1 MTETSALEDVQA
13 RGYVEGG
20 YIVVQGLLRDEE
32 VEEIKREIVEVARR
46 VQASPASEAEPDASD
61 EEILRETLAVHH
73 PHLVSPVLESYV
85 KHPAVC
91 EVLTRITAAHLPHWD
106 GRVKAMQTMAFVK
119 PPGFPGQAW
128 HQDEVFIPTR
138 DRSLLGAWIA
148 IDDATVENG
157 CLWVLPGSHR
167 SGYLYPLRDHGQPE
181 EFDAAQ
187 ESYGFDDSEE
197 LAVELEAGSVLFF
210 NGYLL
215 HRSKKN
221 RSEVYRRT
229 LVTHYMN
236 AWSLL
241 PWKPRARPNDPN
253 FAEIDRRNIVP
264 VVGDDPYA
272 WKGYERNPGDAF
284 VRQRDRRRYDTA
296 AR

>member
-1 MTETSALEDVQA
+1 MTAPIALDDVQVRA
-13 RGYVEGG
+13 YVDDGYV
-20 YIVVQGLLRDEE
+20 VVPNLLRGEE
-32 VEEIKREIVEVARR
+32 VKEIEREIVQVARR
-46 VQASPASEAEPDASD
+46 VQTSPEFEGKSERSD
-61 EEILRETLAVHH
+61 DEILRETLAVHH
-73 PHLVSPVLESYV
+73 PHLVSPVLEGYI

-91 EVLTRITAAHLPHWD
+91 EVLARITGAHLPHWD
-106 GRVKAMQTMAFVK
+106 GRVKAMQSMAFVK
-119 PPGFPGQAW
+119 PPGFQGQAW

-148 IDDATVENG
+148 IDDATVDNG

-167 SGYLYPLRDHGQPE
+167 SGYLHSLRDHGRPE
-181 EFDAAQ
+181 EFDASP

-197 LAVELEAGSVLFF
+197 VPVELEAGSVLFF

-221 RSEVYRRT
+221 RSDVYRRT
-229 LVTHYMN
+229 LVSHYMN

-241 PWKPRARPNDPN
+241 PWKPRAKPEDPN
-253 FAEIDRRNIVP
+253 FAELDRRNVVP
-264 VVGDDPYA
+264 VIGDDPYA
-272 WKGYERNPGDAF
+272 WKGYERNPGDAY

>member
-1 MTETSALEDVQA
+1 MTETIALDDAQA
-13 RGYVEGG
+13 RAYVDEGF
-20 YIVVQGLLRDEE
+20 VVAPKLLRGAEVDE
-32 VEEIKREIVEVARR
+32 VKREIAQVARGA
-46 VQASPASEAEPDASD
+46 QASSESDGQTEVSD

-73 PHLVSPVLESYV
+73 PHLVSPVLEGYM

-91 EVLTRITAAHLPHWD
+91 EVLARITGAHLPHWD
-106 GRVKAMQTMAFVK
+106 GCVKAMQTMAFVK

-167 SGYLYPLRDHGQPE
+167 SGYLFPLRDHGRPE

-197 LAVELEAGSVLFF
+197 VAVELEAGSVLFF

-215 HRSKKN
+215 HRSKRN

-241 PWKPRARPNDPN
+241 PWQPRAKPDDPN
-253 FAEIDRRNIVP
+253 FAELDRRNVVP

-272 WKGYERNPGDAF
+272 WKGYERNPSDTY

-296 AR
+296 TL